1 MEESTEKKMPL
12 EQRLALKRRIEQVL
26 SEILSDQYD
35 CNIKIKFKPE
45 PEELEAAQDSD
56 ERTDTP

>member
-45 PEELEAAQDSD
+45 PEELEAAKDS
-56 ERTDTP
+56 EGRTDTP